1 MNQELIIIED
11 GERIDYQT
19 NKEQTNAESLKKSQF
34 SLETNNCQTRMASE
48 INNNHSLKLNIKRF
62 RTNKEK
68 TQKKSEKKRIKLS
81 NKKNS
86 SLKKNKTLTA
96 PSSANLEINSR
107 KFSEVPKYSDISS
120 NSTFDNLHKDLNG
133 NKFSVLEAN
142 SDQIKTSFEQ
152 FTKTNT
158 NNIIKNF
165 AIKKIKLSLEKLKA
179 NKEKDSQGENLN
191 LFEILKENKID
202 PQKEDIVMLNISHN
216 KDKQLLNKQ
225 EFFTPNKVNFYEEHC
240 KRFYKNEPFIIND
253 NKNHDN
259 LNVVNQKKP
268 IEDSPFKTISVP
280 NGIPS
285 PSDCLYLYSHLSKA
299 LILVGFFGIV
309 TIYLKDDMI
318 NTSMSE
324 TVNYLMEHWK
334 TNLVIIVSLAIMIYY
349 FNNRLDNSEQLYK
362 ESVAR
367 MILENMKIV
376 LENEKS
382 NNPQIFITEN
392 DIVVYFSYHLKLTEE
407 FILKSIIP
415 LISIYVEKE
424 KSLVEEKEIV
434 NEQESLKWRLTS
446 SK

>member
-11 GERIDYQT
+11 GERMDSQPI
-19 NKEQTNAESLKKSQF
+19 KEQTNAESFEKTQF
-34 SLETNNCQTRMASE
+34 SLETNYCQERRASE
-48 INNNHSLKLNIKRF
+48 TNNNNSLKLNIKRF

-86 SLKKNKTLTA
+86 SLKKNKTSTV
-96 PSSANLEINSR
+96 PSSVNLENNSR
-107 KFSEVPKYSDISS
+107 KLSEVPKYSDISS
-120 NSTFDNLHKDLNG
+120 NSTFDNLHKDLNV
-133 NKFSVLEAN
+133 NKLSVLEAN

-152 FTKTNT
+152 FTKSNT

-202 PQKEDIVMLNISHN
+202 PQKEGLVMLNISQN
-216 KDKQLLNKQ
+216 KDYELLKKQ
-225 EFFTPNKVNFYEEHC
+225 EFVTPNKANFYEEHC
-240 KRFYKNEPFIIND
+240 KRFYKNEPLVTND
-253 NKNHDN
+253 NKNQDN
-259 LNVVNQKKP
+259 LNVVNQKKL
-268 IEDSPFKTISVP
+268 IEESPFKTISVP
-280 NGIPS
+280 DGFPS

-299 LILVGFFGIV
+299 LILVGFFGMI

-318 NTSMSE
+318 NKSVSE
-324 TVNYLMEHWK
+324 TVNYLIEHWK

-349 FNNRLDNSEQLYK
+349 FNNKLDNSQELYK

-376 LENEKS
+376 LENEKT
-382 NNPQIFITEN
+382 NNPEIFITEN

-407 FILKSIIP
+407 FILNSIIP
-415 LISIYVEKE
+415 LISKYVEKE
-424 KSLVEEKEIV
+424 RSILEEKETI
-434 NEQESLKWRLTS
+434 NDKISLKWRLTS
-446 SK
+446 S